1 MSLLVVGSVAF
12 DSVETPFGKRER
24 MLGGSASHFSI
35 AASFFTDVRVV
46 GVVGGDFGA
55 KEEQVFARHKI
66 DTSDLERIAD
76 GKTFRWHGRYE
87 YDLNVAHTLDT
98 HLNVFAGF
106 EPKLSEGSK
115 QSRLV
120 FLGNIQPDLQRG
132 VRQQVPDA
140 ELVALD
146 TMNLWID
153 TTRESLQKTIEVV
166 DLLIV
171 NDAEARQIAED
182 PNLIKAARKILSWG
196 PRTLIVKRGEYGAAM
211 FTKNEYF
218 AIPAYPLESVFDPTG
233 AGDTFAGGLMGYLA
247 SQEKLDA
254 AALRR
259 AMIFGSVM
267 ASFNVEEFGTERVQ
281 KLTHDEINQRFR
293 DFKRFTHF
301 EEIPFEQKVS
311 SSKFQVRCADPL
323 SRRFQVPSFKLDAR
337 ILSWAPD

>member
-12 DSVETPFGKRER
+12 DSVETPFGKRDR

-35 AASFFTDVRVV
+35 SAGFFTDVRVV
-46 GVVGGDFGA
+46 AVVGGDFG
-55 KEEQVFARHKI
+55 EEERKVFAAHQI
-66 DTSDLERIAD
+66 DTTDLEVVPD
-76 GKTFRWHGRYE
+76 GKTFRWFGRYD

-106 EPKLSEGSK
+106 QPKLSQASK
-115 QSRLV
+115 DARLV

-132 VRQQVPDA
+132 VREQVANA

-146 TMNLWID
+146 TMNLWIE

-166 DLLIV
+166 DLLVV
-171 NDAEARQIAED
+171 NDAEARQLADE

-196 PRTLIVKRGEYGAAM
+196 PKTLIVKRGEYGAAM
-211 FTKNEYF
+211 FTRDGYF

-233 AGDTFAGGLMGYLA
+233 AGDTFAGGLMGYLS
-247 SQEKLDA
+247 SQEKLDE

-281 KLTHDEINQRFR
+281 RLTHEEINQRFT
-293 DFKRFTHF
+293 DFKQFTHF
-301 EEIPFEQKVS
+301 ENIPFDRA
-311 SSKFQVRCADPL
+311 VRAA
-323 SRRFQVPSFKLDAR
+323 Q
-337 ILSWAPD
+337 

>member
-12 DSVETPFGKRER
+12 DAVETPFGKRDR

-35 AASFFTDVRVV
+35 SASFFTDVRVV
-46 GVVGGDFGA
+46 AVVGGDFGQA
-55 KEEQVFARHKI
+55 ERDVFARHNV
-66 DTSDLERIAD
+66 DTSDLEVIAD
-76 GKTFRWHGRYE
+76 GQTFQWHGRYE
-87 YDLNVAHTLDT
+87 YDLNVAHTLET
-98 HLNVFAGF
+98 QLNVFAGF

-115 QSRLV
+115 KSRLV

-132 VRQQVPDA
+132 VREQIPNA

-153 TTRESLQKTIEVV
+153 TTRDSLQKTIEVV
-166 DLLIV
+166 DLVII
-171 NDAEARQIAED
+171 NDAEARQLASE

-196 PRTLIVKRGEYGAAM
+196 PSTLIVKRGEYGAAM
-211 FTKNEYF
+211 FTGDEYF
-218 AIPAYPLESVFDPTG
+218 AIPAYPLEAVFDPTG

-247 SQEKLDA
+247 SQEELDE

-281 KLTHDEINQRFR
+281 RLTADEINQRFR

-301 EEIPFEQKVS
+301 EEIPFQRAA
-311 SSKFQVRCADPL
+311 Q
-323 SRRFQVPSFKLDAR
+323 
-337 ILSWAPD
+337 

>member
-12 DSVETPFGKRER
+12 DNVETPFGKRER

-35 AASFFTDVRVV
+35 SASFFTDVRVV
-46 GVVGGDFGA
+46 AVVGGDFGQA
-55 KEEQVFARHKI
+55 ERDVFARHNI
-66 DTSDLERIAD
+66 DTSDLEVIPE
-76 GKTFRWHGRYE
+76 GKTFQWHGRYE

-98 HLNVFAGF
+98 QLNVFAGF
-106 EPKLSEGSK
+106 EPKLSESSK
-115 QSRLV
+115 QARLV

-153 TTRESLQKTIEVV
+153 TTRDSLQKTIEVV
-166 DLLIV
+166 DLVII
-171 NDAEARQIAED
+171 NDAEARQLAEE

-196 PRTLIVKRGEYGAAM
+196 PKTLIVKRGEYGAAM
-211 FTKNEYF
+211 FTKDEYF
-218 AIPAYPLESVFDPTG
+218 AIPAYPLEEGFDPTG
-233 AGDTFAGGLMGYLA
+233 AGDTFAGGLMGYLS
-247 SQEKLDA
+247 SQENLDA

-281 KLTHDEINQRFR
+281 RLTQAEINQRFS

-301 EEIPFEQKVS
+301 EEIPFERAVS
-311 SSKFQVRCADPL
+311 AVK
-323 SRRFQVPSFKLDAR
+323 
-337 ILSWAPD
+337 